1 MSGSRP
7 WFTVAVAL
15 VVVGFVLGGG
25 PRNVLV
31 SVGGIVFLLACIRYV
46 ALAVRDDPVRSR
58 IVAREGLVGR
68 IAEESGTAKRRRA
81 EQLRTRPRG

>member
-7 WFTVAVAL
+7 WFAAAVAM

-25 PRNVLV
+25 SRNVLV
-31 SVGGIVFLLACIRYV
+31 SVGGLVFLLACIRYI